1 MLKIDMENDEIKYT
15 DYKNN
20 IVDRNYYNK
29 IITKMLIYNKIR
41 IITNI
46 MICFIVFA
54 DFNTMFINIFI
65 YGLIIKLINLIFI
78 KYNKRDYKTSKRLII
93 SYFKL
98 CFWFY

>member
-78 KYNKRDYKTSKRLII
+78 KPKIIYNFDEINEEKYFII
-93 SYFKL
+93 K
-98 CFWFY
+98 